1 MRTAYIKCPMG
12 IRLFSPEERPI
23 AQSLARLVW
32 MNPFEDARKEL
43 EREILDGQGGR
54 GVEKSD
60 LTAILS
66 LLERTIRS
74 ARERWDGESE
84 PSDRD
89 AYLYQE
95 LVFFHI
101 FHQFRRDFD
110 KVIEAAHARGS
121 AAQRMPFYDR
131 FCQETRYWLPSG
143 FMGDYFAMEETRLFA
158 VFFQVRRAFQHIY
171 QYIIGASSA
180 AGKLRARIWQSI
192 FTHNMDRY
200 QRVLADRMGDIIT
213 LITGPSGTGKELIA
227 RAIGLSRFIPFN
239 PNTREFEEDFIKAFY
254 PINLSALSSSLI
266 ESELF
271 GHRKGAFTGAL
282 QDRKGYLSVCG
293 KHGTVFLDEIG
304 ETEPAI
310 QVKLLRLLQ
319 TRTFSPIGDTEPHV
333 FQGKIM
339 AATNRDLLAEI
350 EAGRFREDFY
360 FRLNADHVQTP
371 SLREI
376 LRSSPDELENLVSH
390 IARKTVGAEEAPAL
404 TDESMAVIERDLPSD
419 YTWPGNFREL
429 EQCVRNI
436 LVHGEYMPQP
446 LGAPDVDSPA
456 SELAMEIQ
464 LGRLTANELLSRY
477 VTQLYEKTPNYEE
490 LGRRLELDRRT
501 VKKYVS
507 ES

>member
-1 MRTAYIKCPMG
+1 MNMG
-12 IRLFSPEERPI
+12 IRLFTPEERPL

-32 MNPFEDARKEL
+32 MNPFEDARKVL
-43 EREILDGQGGR
+43 EREILEGQGGR
-54 GVEKSD
+54 GAEKSD
-60 LTAILS
+60 LAAILA
-66 LLERTIRS
+66 LLERTIRAGREHWDS
-74 ARERWDGESE
+74 AKV
-84 PSDRD
+84 PNDRD

-95 LVFFHI
+95 LVFFHV

-110 KVIEAAHARGS
+110 KVIEAAHTRGS
-121 AAQRMPFYDR
+121 AAQRIPFYDR
-131 FCQETRYWLPSG
+131 FSMEVRHWLPGG
-143 FMGDYFAMEETRLFA
+143 FVGAYATMEETRLFA

-171 QYIIGASSA
+171 QYIIGASPA
-180 AGKLRARIWQSI
+180 ATKLRARIWQSI

-213 LITGPSGTGKELIA
+213 LITGPSGTGKELVA

-239 PNTREFEEDFIKAFY
+239 PNSREFEEDFVKAFY

-293 KHGTVFLDEIG
+293 QHGTVFLDEIG
-304 ETEPAI
+304 ETETSI

-319 TRTFSPIGDTEPHV
+319 TRTFSPIGDTEQHV
-333 FQGKIM
+333 FRGKIM
-339 AATNRDLLAEI
+339 AATNRDLLVEI
-350 EAGRFREDFY
+350 QAGRFREDFF
-360 FRLNADHVQTP
+360 FRLNADHVRTP

-376 LRSSPDELENLVSH
+376 LRESPDELENLVSH
-390 IARKTVGAEEAPAL
+390 IARKSVGAEESATL
-404 TDESMAVIERDLPSD
+404 TDEAMTVIARDLPSD
-419 YTWPGNFREL
+419 YAWSGNFREL

-436 LVHGEYMPQP
+436 LVHGEYTAQP
-446 LGAPDVDSPA
+446 LGSPDANSRA
-456 SELAMEIQ
+456 SELALEIQ

-477 VTQLYEKTPNYEE
+477 VTLLYEKTPNFEE

-501 VKKYVS
+501 VKKYVNP
-507 ES
+507 

>member
-1 MRTAYIKCPMG
+1 MG
-12 IRLFSPEERPI
+12 IRLFTPEERPL

-43 EREILDGQGGR
+43 EREILEAHGSR
-54 GVEKSD
+54 RTEKSD
-60 LTAILS
+60 LSAILA
-66 LLERTIRS
+66 LLERTI
-74 ARERWDGESE
+74 ESGRMHWE
-84 PSDRD
+84 MDKAPNDRD

-95 LVFFHI
+95 LVFFHV

-121 AAQRMPFYDR
+121 AAQRIPFYDR
-131 FCQETRYWLPSG
+131 FCQEVRHWLPQG
-143 FMGDYFAMEETRLFA
+143 FVGDYAVIDETRLFG
-158 VFFQVRRAFQHIY
+158 VFFQVRRAFQHIF
-171 QYIIGASSA
+171 QYIVGTSPA
-180 AGKLRARIWQSI
+180 ATKLRARIWQSI
-192 FTHNMDRY
+192 FTHDMDRY

-213 LITGPSGTGKELIA
+213 LITGPSGTGKELVA

-239 PNTREFEEDFIKAFY
+239 PNTREFDEDFIRAFY
-254 PINLSALSSSLI
+254 PINLSALSSNLI

-282 QDRKGYLSVCG
+282 HDRKGYLSVCG
-293 KHGTVFLDEIG
+293 QHGTVFLDEIG
-304 ETEPAI
+304 ETEPSI

-319 TRTFSPIGDTEPHV
+319 TRSFSPIGDTEPRN

-360 FRLNADHVQTP
+360 FRLNADHVRTP

-376 LRSSPDELENLVSH
+376 LRESPGELENLVSH
-390 IARKTVGAEEAPAL
+390 IARKLVGPDESAAL
-404 TDESMAVIERDLPSD
+404 TDEAMVVVARDLSD
-419 YTWPGNFREL
+419 DYPWPGNFREL

-446 LGAPDVDSPA
+446 LGRPDAQSPA
-456 SELAMEIQ
+456 SELALEIQ
-464 LGRLTANELLSRY
+464 LGRLTANELMSRY
-477 VTQLYEKTPNYEE
+477 VSLLYEKTPNYEE

-501 VKKYVS
+501 VKKYVNGA
-507 ES
+507 